1 MARVFRLGLA
11 LLVLSLLMAAP
22 ALAAAS
28 GTVAWN
34 ETGYRKGDTGYYS
47 YACAG
52 CAKCFLNIT
61 RPDGVTTS
69 SSNASA
75 SGVNSYSLSL
85 VGTYSVKV
93 LNGTELDS
101 DTTTVS
107 IVNGIIELLDAM
119 VNFVPDLVDLV
130 LTFVPFMLVGALIV
144 FLGGFVEKLLRFIR

>member
-1 MARVFRLGLA
+1 MVLGLFM
-11 LLVLSLLMAAP
+11 VGP

-28 GTVAWN
+28 GSVAWN

-47 YACAG
+47 YTCAG

-61 RPDGVTTS
+61 RPDGVSTS

-75 SGVNSYSLSL
+75 AGVNSYTLSL
-85 VGTYSVKV
+85 AGTYTVQV

-107 IVNGIIELLDAM
+107 IVNGIIEVLDGIVNFIPDLLDLILA
-119 VNFVPDLVDLV
+119 
-130 LTFVPFMLVGALIV
+130 FVPFIVVAALIV
-144 FLGGFVEKLLRFIR
+144 FLGGFMEKLLQIFR